1 MAQID
6 NDDGTDLGAAGLYTT
21 SGVCKEE
28 ELSADYIAQQSR
40 NRSYLIHNST
50 EFEGFSL

>member
-28 ELSADYIAQQSR
+28 ELSADYTDYAD
-40 NRSYLIHNST
+40 
-50 EFEGFSL
+50 